1 VSGLIIY
8 GVPFSQPVRAVLW
21 LLMLKKEAFE
31 LVLTNPGSSGPGG
44 SRHSDFLL
52 KNPGGTIPCLEEPET
67 GFTLGEAH
75 AIMTYLAQKNAW
87 NDVYPT
93 DLRIRGRIDAFLHF
107 HHRNFR
113 EASVGLVAPK
123 VRKDLNIPETIQA
136 SAHRSLSAA
145 LKMLDGSVL
154 SNAQFLVGDA
164 MTLADLAAYVEIG
177 QLQPEFTNVFDFSG
191 YPNVQRWMSDMK
203 GVDGHDDVHVALTEL
218 GDISERAPDMEQIKQ
233 ANRRALGAIKAR
245 LEGL

>member
-21 LLMLKKEAFE
+21 LLILKKTRFE

-44 SRHSDFLL
+44 SRHFDFLT
-52 KNPGGTIPCLEEPET
+52 KNPAGTIPCLEETET

-87 NDVYPT
+87 HDVYPE
-93 DLRIRGRIDAFLHF
+93 DLQARARIDGFLHF

-123 VRKDLNIPETIQA
+123 VRKDLNIPESIQV
-136 SAHRSLSAA
+136 SAHRSLSRA
-145 LKMLDGSVL
+145 LKMLDTSVL
-154 SNAQFLVGDA
+154 SQGQFLTGDS

-177 QLQPEFTNVFDFSG
+177 QLQPGFTNVFDFSG
-191 YPNVQRWMSDMK
+191 YPNVQRWMSDMMR
-203 GVDGHDDVHVALTEL
+203 VDGHDDVHVALTEL
-218 GDISERAPDMEQIKQ
+218 GDISERAPDMDQIKQ

>member
-1 VSGLIIY
+1 
-8 GVPFSQPVRAVLW
+8 
-21 LLMLKKEAFE
+21 M
-31 LVLTNPGSSGPGG
+31 
-44 SRHSDFLL
+44 
-52 KNPGGTIPCLEEPET
+52 
-67 GFTLGEAH
+67 
-75 AIMTYLAQKNAW
+75 
-87 NDVYPT
+87 
-93 DLRIRGRIDAFLHF
+93 
-107 HHRNFR
+107 
-113 EASVGLVAPK
+113 GLVAPK
-123 VRKDLNIPETIQA
+123 VRKDLNIPETVQA

-177 QLQPEFTNVFDFSG
+177 QLQPEFTNIFDFSG

-203 GVDGHDDVHVALTEL
+203 GVDGHDAVHVALTEL

>member
-1 VSGLIIY
+1 MPGLIIY

-21 LLMLKKEAFE
+21 LLMLKKIPFE

-44 SRHSDFLL
+44 SRHPDFLT

-75 AIMTYLAQKNAW
+75 AIMTYLSEKNAW
-87 NDVYPT
+87 HDVYPS
-93 DLRIRGRIDAFLHF
+93 DLQARARIDGFLHF

-123 VRKDLNIPETIQA
+123 VRKDLNIPESVQM

-145 LKMLDGSVL
+145 LKMLETSVL
-154 SNAQFLVGDA
+154 SHTQFLTSDT

-191 YPNVQRWMSDMK
+191 YPNVQRWMNDMK
-203 GVDGHDDVHVALTEL
+203 SVDGHDDVHVALTEL
-218 GDISERAPDMEQIKQ
+218 GDISEQAPDMDQIKQ

>member
-1 VSGLIIY
+1 MSGLIIY

-21 LLMLKKEAFE
+21 LLILKKTRFE

-44 SRHSDFLL
+44 SRHSDFLT
-52 KNPGGTIPCLEEPET
+52 KNPAGTIPCLEETET

-87 NDVYPT
+87 HDVYPE
-93 DLRIRGRIDAFLHF
+93 DLQARARIDGFLHF

-123 VRKDLNIPETIQA
+123 VRKDLNIPESIQV
-136 SAHRSLSAA
+136 SAHRSLSRA
-145 LKMLDGSVL
+145 LKMLDTSVL
-154 SNAQFLVGDA
+154 SQGQFLTGDS

-177 QLQPEFTNVFDFSG
+177 QLQPGFTNVFDFSG
-191 YPNVQRWMSDMK
+191 YPNVQRWMSDMMR
-203 GVDGHDDVHVALTEL
+203 VDGHDDVHVALTEL
-218 GDISERAPDMEQIKQ
+218 GDISERAPDMDQIKQ